1 MKKLIVV
8 LLAMSVLLS
17 FAACGEGNKVT
28 IYVPDTMTITS
39 PDGGQSAAA
48 KYVFEEGW
56 ETKESFS
63 VNLEVTGLE
72 GVEENV
78 SMMTMVYS
86 ERTLVT
92 EQVGG
97 VRITTV
103 FNEKGQT
110 VSTTTENTRGETSV
124 TMETTSTYDARGR
137 KLTDQTKTS
146 YGDQAEPVTTSVTYT
161 YTDTDTGSEGRSEAG
176 SMVSV
181 LTYDKNDRL
190 VCTSQ
195 ILNGEEMSRTEN
207 TFNEAGNLICSKSY
221 FEGKLVS
228 TTETTFRTV
237 EVSRETADR
246 LPNFKRGN

>member
-1 MKKLIVV
+1 MKKLIAA
-8 LLAMSVLLS
+8 LLVMSVLLS

-28 IYVPDTMTITS
+28 IYVPDTMTMTS
-39 PDGGQSAAA
+39 PDGGQSVTA
-48 KYVFEEGW
+48 KYVYEEGW

-63 VNLEVTGLE
+63 VTVEVTGLE
-72 GVEENV
+72 GAEEAV

-97 VRITTV
+97 ARITTV

-110 VSTTTENTRGETSV
+110 VSTTTETARGETSL
-124 TMETTSTYDARGR
+124 TIETTSTYDARGR
-137 KLTDQTKTS
+137 KLTDQSKTS
-146 YGDQAEPVTTSVTYT
+146 YEDQPEPATTSVTYT
-161 YTDTDTGSEGRSEAG
+161 YTDTDTGSEGRSEASG
-176 SMVSV
+176 VVAV
-181 LTYDKNDRL
+181 LTYDKNDRM
-190 VCTSQ
+190 VCSSQ
-195 ILNGEEMSRTEN
+195 TMNGEEMSRTEN
-207 TFNEAGNLICSKSY
+207 TYDEAGNLICSKTY
-221 FEGKLVS
+221 VGGKLLS